1 MKEFQVPFT
10 VKMKA
15 RIRLEDGEDL
25 ADAISNIVIPENHQ
39 CFYVEGSFEPE
50 EAEDLSVIDVTI
62 SKDSGDT
69 VQFLLKTEKARQWVR
84 DNIIVRPGM
93 WIGHLG
99 FYVETAKLADD
110 IIKQMTEAGVN
121 VGPATEPIPL

>member
-1 MKEFQVPFT
+1 MKEFQVTFT

-25 ADAISNIVIPENHQ
+25 GDAISNIDIPENHQ
-39 CFYVEGSFEPE
+39 CFYVEGSFEQE
-50 EAEDLSVIDVTI
+50 DVEDLSIKDVTI
-62 SKDSGDT
+62 SKDMDS
-69 VQFLLKTEKARQWVR
+69 VQFLLKTEKARNWVR
-84 DNIIVRPGM
+84 DNVLVRPGM

-99 FYVETAKLADD
+99 FYVDDEELAND

-121 VGPATEPIPL
+121 VGATEPVPL